1 MADLP
6 QRTIQSRHH
15 ASYCGPQAGQT
26 RWMSS
31 NGSNSGG
38 GGNLGYRGSGSGGGG
53 MAKRRQTS
61 RVFVSRHNQSL
72 NVTAAQ
78 IVDHCV
84 HQGMALPSL
93 RTTVTHVICKE
104 CPFCEKPTN
113 GMADNHYKL
122 YVQIGGGAYMC
133 HRCGAKGSWFDFK
146 RRLNSGNNGNGPTEV
161 TSFQSSS
168 QSSPQSSQHNPNNN
182 GYGGS
187 KAGGAGTAGNGGGKN
202 GRSNHQQGN
211 MSQRNRNSQNNQDHG
226 THCLPMPSER
236 LAAAYSSALLDAPSA
251 GVKSQS
257 QSAQSQQ
264 TVLEYLTDTRGLSKA
279 TLRKYG
285 VGKAVYRFPSSHQDG
300 GYEAAECVT
309 FPWILRASEIAEQE
323 TLRGATYQFE
333 VDPPPSSTTPVVVD
347 ESVSSSDESMKNDDA
362 NDDKDEGD
370 EGREQVRREEG
381 PWTTRRIKARAVSN
395 KGWQRLDP
403 AGGGW
408 GLFGWHTVPAD
419 ATSIVICEG
428 EYDAMA
434 VYQATGKPAV
444 SLPNGCRSLPVEV
457 LPILEKFEEI
467 YLWMDSD
474 GPGQEGAEMFSKKIG
489 LDRCLIVP
497 TFGGCK
503 DANEALLQNQD
514 LNAMLEAA
522 KVMPHESILQFDEI
536 RSQVLHE
543 IFHPDKYVG
552 VPVPSLPSFTKLI
565 KGFRRGEMTVL
576 TGPTGSG
583 KTTFLG
589 QLSLD
594 FADQGV
600 NTLWGSFEIKNT
612 RLMHKLLQQFSRE
625 PLPMGKPELQ
635 PKLELLADRFA
646 ALPLYFMKF
655 HGGSD
660 VDDVIDA
667 MEYATYVHDVEHI
680 ILDNMQFMITRNSG
694 GGSFDKFDMQDI
706 AVEKF
711 RKFATERNVHVTLV
725 VHPRKE
731 EEFSKLDIS
740 SIYGS
745 AKATQE
751 ADSVLILQND
761 GKRKYVEVKKNRF
774 DGTLGWC
781 PLYFQHSSGRY
792 SEIPDTGVIQKNSP
806 SPTRSASTST
816 NLSPATPRRIV
827 APPMAPQQTI
837 KATIKAS
844 SSLDRW
850 KGINQ

>member
-1 MADLP
+1 
-6 QRTIQSRHH
+6 
-15 ASYCGPQAGQT
+15 
-26 RWMSS
+26 
-31 NGSNSGG
+31 
-38 GGNLGYRGSGSGGGG
+38 
-53 MAKRRQTS
+53 
-61 RVFVSRHNQSL
+61 
-72 NVTAAQ
+72 
-78 IVDHCV
+78 
-84 HQGMALPSL
+84 
-93 RTTVTHVICKE
+93 
-104 CPFCEKPTN
+104 
-113 GMADNHYKL
+113 MADNHYKL

-133 HRCGAKGSWFDFK
+133 HRCGTKGSWFDFK
-146 RRLNSGNNGNGPTEV
+146 RRLGGGATEV
-161 TSFQSSS
+161 TSFSSP
-168 QSSPQSSQHNPNNN
+168 SSPQHTPHNN

-187 KAGGAGTAGNGGGKN
+187 KASGTAAGGGGKN
-202 GRSNHQQGN
+202 GRSNHQQQGN
-211 MSQRNRNSQNNQDHG
+211 MSQRNRNAQNNQDHG

-236 LAAAYSSALLDAPSA
+236 LAAAYSSALLDAPSTVLR
-251 GVKSQS
+251 GTTQNQPS
-257 QSAQSQQ
+257 Q

-285 VGKAVYRFPSSHQDG
+285 VGKAIYRFPSSHQDG

-333 VDPPPSSTTPVVVD
+333 VEPPPSSSTLPTGATD
-347 ESVSSSDESMKNDDA
+347 ESLSSSDQSMKH
-362 NDDKDEGD
+362 DDKDDGD

-408 GLFGWHTVPAD
+408 GLFGWHTVPSD

-503 DANEALLQNQD
+503 DANEALLQHQD

-576 TGPTGSG
+576 TGPTGRYVL
-583 KTTFLG
+583 TT
-589 QLSLD
+589 QLSYI
-594 FADQGV
+594 V
-600 NTLWGSFEIKNT
+600 I
-612 RLMHKLLQQFSRE
+612 
-625 PLPMGKPELQ
+625 
-635 PKLELLADRFA
+635 
-646 ALPLYFMKF
+646 LYCKYQNIM
-655 HGGSD
+655 
-660 VDDVIDA
+660 
-667 MEYATYVHDVEHI
+667 Y
-680 ILDNMQFMITRNSG
+680 IL
-694 GGSFDKFDMQDI
+694 
-706 AVEKF
+706 
-711 RKFATERNVHVTLV
+711 
-725 VHPRKE
+725 
-731 EEFSKLDIS
+731 
-740 SIYGS
+740 Y
-745 AKATQE
+745 
-751 ADSVLILQND
+751 
-761 GKRKYVEVKKNRF
+761 
-774 DGTLGWC
+774 
-781 PLYFQHSSGRY
+781 
-792 SEIPDTGVIQKNSP
+792 
-806 SPTRSASTST
+806 
-816 NLSPATPRRIV
+816 
-827 APPMAPQQTI
+827 
-837 KATIKAS
+837 
-844 SSLDRW
+844 
-850 KGINQ
+850 